1 MRPRTAS
8 WVLLFASLVL
18 TGCGTG
24 TPPLVAVTGHVSYHG
39 QPLPGGVIVF
49 APDSAKGSNGPV
61 ASAVIQPDGSFTLRT
76 ADSPGAAV
84 GWHRVTVVCVS
95 DPDPDVTGS
104 RYAVPVSLIPEKY
117 RSADLSGLS
126 REVRGG
132 QTNEINLNL
141 D

>member
-1 MRPRTAS
+1 MRLRTAS
-8 WVLLFASLVL
+8 WVVLFASLSL
-18 TGCGTG
+18 AGCGTG
-24 TPPLVAVTGHVSYHG
+24 TPPLAAVSGHVSYRG
-39 QPLPGGVIVF
+39 QPLPSGVIVF

-61 ASAVIQPDGSFTLRT
+61 ASAVIQSDGSFTLRT
-76 ADSPGAAV
+76 GESSGAAV
-84 GWHRVTVVCVS
+84 GWHRVTVVCIS
-95 DPDPDVTGS
+95 DPDPDATGS
-104 RYAVPVSLIPEKY
+104 RYTVPVSLIPEKY